1 MLGENGAQRSRRL
14 GQQSPYVGDKAL
26 KMRGDGGLPIDRVR
40 HGLERCL
47 HDAAFPVCEL
57 GNL

>member
-1 MLGENGAQRSRRL
+1 
-14 GQQSPYVGDKAL
+14 
-26 KMRGDGGLPIDRVR
+26 MRGDGGLPIDRVR